1 MPVTAFDE
9 EYRKRVRNVVSDNIK
24 RIMDDRHETNGS
36 LSQKM
41 GISQSLLSHYANGS
55 RMPGVDVLL
64 KMCDALGFEYS
75 VDDFAYFDGLS
86 SKQQKI
92 NQLKEELDEKV
103 SELADLQVKY
113 SKLSKEAKQMRST
126 RRVNINDY
134 PENKPDDDY
143 DMYKFIAESLPYRDF
158 QRYKKDYE
166 SQRK

>member
-1 MPVTAFDE
+1 MP
-9 EYRKRVRNVVSDNIK
+9 S
-24 RIMDDRHETNGS
+24 
-36 LSQKM
+36 
-41 GISQSLLSHYANGS
+41 
-55 RMPGVDVLL
+55 VDVLL
-64 KMCDALGFEYS
+64 KLCDALGFEYS

-86 SKQQKI
+86 SKQKKI

-113 SKLSKEAKQMRST
+113 SKLSKEVNKMRST

-143 DMYKFIAESLPYRDF
+143 EMYKYIAQSLSYRDF

-166 SQRK
+166 AHRK

>member
-1 MPVTAFDE
+1 MPATAFDE
-9 EYRKRVRNVVSDNIK
+9 EYRRRVRNVVSSNIK
-24 RIMDDRHETNGS
+24 RVMSNRHETNGS

-41 GISQSLLSHYANGS
+41 GISQSLLSHYTNGS

-92 NQLKEELDEKV
+92 NQLKEEL
-103 SELADLQVKY
+103 ADLKVKY
-113 SKLSKEAKQMRST
+113 SKLSKETKQMRST

-134 PENKPDDDY
+134 QENNHDDY
-143 DMYKFIAESLPYRDF
+143 EMYKYIAQSLPYRDF

-166 SQRK
+166 AQRK

>member
-1 MPVTAFDE
+1 MPATAFDE
-9 EYRKRVRNVVSDNIK
+9 EYRRRVRNVVSSNIK
-24 RIMDDRHETNGS
+24 RVMSKRHESNGS

-55 RMPGVDVLL
+55 RMPSVDVLL

-103 SELADLQVKY
+103 SELADLQAKY

-126 RRVNINDY
+126 RRVNIGDY
-134 PENKPDDDY
+134 DHEDY
-143 DMYKFIAESLPYRDF
+143 DMYKYIAQSLPYRDYL
-158 QRYKKDYE
+158 RYKQDYE
-166 SQRK
+166 AQRK